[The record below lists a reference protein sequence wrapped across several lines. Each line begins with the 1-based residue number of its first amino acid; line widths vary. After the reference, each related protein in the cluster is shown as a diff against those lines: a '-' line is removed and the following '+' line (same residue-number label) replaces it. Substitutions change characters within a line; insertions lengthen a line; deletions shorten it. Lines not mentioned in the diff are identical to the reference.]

1 MLRKVKD
8 STIELLKS
16 NLEYLNI
23 TSEIKEKDIDIIFE
37 YFEKKEIEY
46 STRQLNDENINKEE
60 FDKVCLAVDDF
71 FVDADSEDSVDL
83 DYLNERLNLK

>member
-23 TSEIKEKDIDIIFE
+23 SSEIQETDIDKIFK
-37 YFEKKEIEY
+37 YYEKKEIEY
-46 STRQLNDENINKEE
+46 SIRQSNGENINVEE
-60 FDKVCLAVDDF
+60 FDQICLAVDDF
-71 FVDADSEDSVDL
+71 FMEADSKDFIDL
-83 DYLNERLNLK
+83 KDLNCRLGL